1 MLFVYSF
8 YPFQIWFLPL
18 GIHAVTR
25 TILNQDTFQKCAQ
38 KANNQTSTDNDA
50 MFERKNIS
58 PKIDSGVEKRSQAP
72 PLPPKP
78 KIDTGLR
85 KKAPPLLPPKPKV
98 DSGLTRK
105 APLLPPKPK
114 VDSGLI
120 RKAPSPL
127 PPTKVNNCCTSCS
140 ECTESLVGF
149 K

>member
-38 KANNQTSTDNDA
+38 KANNQTSTDHDA

-58 PKIDSGVEKRSQAP
+58 PKIDSGVEKIQPKVDTGLRRDHHP
-72 PLPPKP
+72 PALPPKP
-78 KIDTGLR
+78 KVETGLR
-85 KKAPPLLPPKPKV
+85 KKAPPKLPPKPKV

-127 PPTKVNNCCTSCS
+127 PPTKVNNYNTA
-140 ECTESLVGF
+140 G
-149 K
+149 